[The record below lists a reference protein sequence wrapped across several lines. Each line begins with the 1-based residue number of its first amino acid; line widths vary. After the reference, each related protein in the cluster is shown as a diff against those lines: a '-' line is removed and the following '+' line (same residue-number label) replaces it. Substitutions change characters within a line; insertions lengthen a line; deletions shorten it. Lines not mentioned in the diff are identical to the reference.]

1 VSTEQISGELSALV
15 KETRADLKP
24 ALTQLDAVTTM
35 LRKNEASLDESLR
48 VLPGF
53 FRVFSNALGVGP
65 WFETYV
71 KIGGGG

>member
-1 VSTEQISGELSALV
+1 
-15 KETRADLKP
+15 
-24 ALTQLDAVTTM
+24 M